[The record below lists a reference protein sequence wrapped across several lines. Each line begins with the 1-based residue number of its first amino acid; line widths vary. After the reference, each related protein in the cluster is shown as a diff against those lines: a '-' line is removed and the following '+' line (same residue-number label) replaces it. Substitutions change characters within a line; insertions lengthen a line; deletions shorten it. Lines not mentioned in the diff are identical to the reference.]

1 MADWKEG
8 PVPIIHMYGLTREG
22 HSVLVH
28 LHGVLPYF
36 YVPAPHAQF
45 SEDDCESFR
54 LALNRRCASHAR
66 GAKER
71 KDYVIAVAVEQKESI
86 MGYHADKRKPFLRI
100 TMAMPPLVPAA
111 RGILEAGL
119 VFDGYPNGRT
129 FQTYESNIAF
139 VLRFMI
145 DKKMTGAAWLEL
157 AANKYEVVP
166 DDQKVSHCQFELHA
180 KETDITGHAPEGV
193 WSDIAPFR
201 VLSFDIECAGRRG
214 VFPEPEMDPV
224 IQIANVVSVQGENGP
239 IVKNVFTVKK
249 CSPIAG
255 AEVRCYRTEAEMLL
269 AWRKFVEIVDPD
281 ILTGYNIINFD
292 IWYLLTRAQKLG
304 LVDFP
309 FWGRIKAQR
318 STMKDTTFSSK
329 AFGKRDSKEIKIG
342 GRVQLDVL
350 LVITRDYKLRSYT
363 LNYVS
368 QHFLEEQ
375 KEDVHHSIITDL
387 YNGTNDQRR
396 RLAVYCIKDALLP
409 QRLLDKL
416 MCIINY
422 IEMARVTGVPIA
434 FLLTRGQQIKV
445 LSQLYRI
452 ANTEDL
458 LIPAVKVAKPTGED
472 GKGYKGAIV
481 IAPKTAYYD
490 VPIATLDFASLYP
503 SIMIA
508 HNLCYSTLLAPGE
521 VNSHPPESYER
532 SPGGEC
538 FVREETKPG
547 LLPRILNGLLEARAR
562 AKAEMKK
569 ETNPFK
575 QAVLN
580 GRQLALKVSA
590 NSVYGFTG
598 ATIGKL
604 PCLAISSAVTAYG
617 REMIEK
623 TQATVLERYRV
634 ENGYSHTADVI
645 YGDTDSVMVNF
656 GVKTVE
662 EAMKLGREAAEYITK
677 HCFEQPIKLEFEK
690 VYYPYLLISKKRY
703 AGLWWGRPD
712 KYDHMDAK
720 GIETVRRD
728 NCALVRNVVQEC
740 LDRILI
746 ERNIDSAVDYV
757 KQIISDLLCNR
768 LDLSLLVITKQI
780 SRNSE
785 DYKAKQAHVELA
797 ERMAKRDAGSAPV
810 VGDRVPYVIVKGA
823 KGSRAYERAED
834 PLHVLEH
841 NIPLDAQYYLHQ
853 QLEKPLLRIFKPIL
867 KNPESLL
874 TGEHTRTISVQTP
887 TVGGIVSFAKRT
899 LSCMGCKAPLVG
911 GETSVCRYC
920 RPMEAVYYQERLA
933 RVHRLEQE
941 FASAWT
947 QCQRC
952 QGSFHETVLCTSCD
966 CPIFYMRKKIQKD
979 LADSHSL
986 LLRFDPPAAS
996 GSGSSLSW

>member
-1 MADWKEG
+1 M
-8 PVPIIHMYGLTREG
+8 V
-22 HSVLVH
+22 
-28 LHGVLPYF
+28 
-36 YVPAPHAQF
+36 
-45 SEDDCESFR
+45 
-54 LALNRRCASHAR
+54 
-66 GAKER
+66 
-71 KDYVIAVAVEQKESI
+71 
-86 MGYHADKRKPFLRI
+86 DKR
-100 TMAMPPLVPAA
+100 
-111 RGILEAGL
+111 
-119 VFDGYPNGRT
+119 
-129 FQTYESNIAF
+129 
-139 VLRFMI
+139 
-145 DKKMTGAAWLEL
+145 MTGAAWIEL
-157 AANKYEVVP
+157 KPGSYSMVP
-166 DDQKVSHCQFELHA
+166 DDKKASHCQLELDA
-180 KETDITGHAPEGV
+180 TYESILSHAPEGE

-201 VLSFDIECAGRRG
+201 ILSFDIECAGRRG
-214 VFPEPEMDPV
+214 VFPEPEQDPV
-224 IQIANVVSVQGENGP
+224 IQIANVVSVQGEPNP
-239 IVKNVFTVKK
+239 IVRNVFTVKK
-249 CSPIAG
+249 CSPIVG

-269 AWRKFVEIVDPD
+269 AWRKFVELVDPD
-281 ILTGYNIINFD
+281 ILTGYNTINFD
-292 IWYLLTRAQKLG
+292 TWYLLTRAHKLG
-304 LVDFP
+304 LNEFP
-309 FWGRIKAQR
+309 YLGRLKTQR

-329 AFGKRDSKEIKIG
+329 AFGKRDSKEIRIG

-350 LVITRDYKLRSYT
+350 IVITRDFKLRSYT
-363 LNYVS
+363 LNFVA

-387 YNGTNDQRR
+387 YNGSNDQRR
-396 RLAVYCIKDALLP
+396 RLAVYCLKDAYLP

-422 IEMARVTGVPIA
+422 IEMARVTGVPMA
-434 FLLTRGQQIKV
+434 FLLTRGQQVKV

-452 ANTEDL
+452 ASSENL
-458 LIPAVKVAKPTGED
+458 LIPAVKVNKPNGD
-472 GKGYKGAIV
+472 DKQKGYQGAIV

-508 HNLCYSTLLAPGE
+508 HNLCYSTLLAPSE
-521 VNSHPPESYER
+521 VHNYPPEAYER
-532 SPGGEC
+532 SPSGEY
-538 FVREETKPG
+538 FVRESTKLG
-547 LLPRILNGLLEARAR
+547 LLPRILMDLLEARAR
-562 AKAEMKK
+562 AKQEMKK

-580 GRQLALKVSA
+580 GRQLALKTSA

-604 PCLAISSAVTAYG
+604 PCLAISAAVTAYG
-617 REMIEK
+617 RAMIEL
-623 TQATVLERYRV
+623 TRTTVLEQYRV
-634 ENGYSHTADVI
+634 EKGYSHNADVI

-656 GVKTVE
+656 GVKTVS
-662 EAMKLGREAAEYITK
+662 EAMALGREAAEYITK
-677 HCFEQPIKLEFEK
+677 NCFQTPIKLEFEK

-728 NCALVRNVVQEC
+728 NCALVRNLVQEC

-780 SRNSE
+780 SRNRE
-785 DYKAKQAHVELA
+785 DYTAKQAHVELA

-810 VGDRVPYVIVKGA
+810 VGDRVPYVIIKGT

-899 LSCMGCKAPLVG
+899 LSCMGCKAPLTEP
-911 GETSVCRYC
+911 GETSVCQYC
-920 RPMEAVYYQERLA
+920 RPVEAVYYQERLA
-933 RVHRLEQE
+933 RVNRLEQE

-986 LLRFDPPAAS
+986 LLRFDPPAP
-996 GSGSSLSW
+996 SSLSW